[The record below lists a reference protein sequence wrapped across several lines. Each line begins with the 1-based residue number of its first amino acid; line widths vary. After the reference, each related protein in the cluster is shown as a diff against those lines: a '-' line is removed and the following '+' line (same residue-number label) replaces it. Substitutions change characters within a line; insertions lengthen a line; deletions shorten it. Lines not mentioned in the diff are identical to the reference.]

1 MVSRSE
7 RRNAK
12 PMRALAA
19 LAMLAGCGGGAGPF
33 DRAKL
38 DDVVTR
44 VRPLVREPGKLYLFH
59 LDASLDPASLRAL
72 PDSHQLG
79 RGDGR
84 GLIRAGVDHAH
95 RLAVSVETRDNGHA
109 GEDGFLFRDPGV
121 TEADVE
127 TVEREVHQTAEA
139 DGWVRWSYDLD

>member
-1 MVSRSE
+1 
-7 RRNAK
+7 
-12 PMRALAA
+12 MRALVL
-19 LAMLAGCGGGAGPF
+19 LALAGCTGAGSF

-38 DDVVTR
+38 DDVVAR
-44 VRPLVREPGKLYLFH
+44 VRPLVHDAGKLYLFQ
-59 LDASLDPASLRAL
+59 LDASLDPASLQAL

-121 TEADVE
+121 TEADIE
-127 TVEREVHQTAEA
+127 PEEREAHETAEA
-139 DGWVRWSYDLD
+139 GGWVRWSYDLD

>member
-1 MVSRSE
+1 
-7 RRNAK
+7 
-12 PMRALAA
+12 MRALVA
-19 LAMLAGCGGGAGPF
+19 LAILAGCGSGAGPF

-38 DDVVTR
+38 DAVVAR
-44 VRPLVREPGKLYLFH
+44 VRPLAREPGRRYVFQ

-72 PDSHQLG
+72 PDSHQRG

-84 GLIRAGVDHAH
+84 GLVRAGVDRAH

-121 TEADVE
+121 TEADIE
-127 TVEREVHQTAEA
+127 PEEREVHETAEA
-139 DGWVRWSYDLD
+139 GGWVRWRYDLD